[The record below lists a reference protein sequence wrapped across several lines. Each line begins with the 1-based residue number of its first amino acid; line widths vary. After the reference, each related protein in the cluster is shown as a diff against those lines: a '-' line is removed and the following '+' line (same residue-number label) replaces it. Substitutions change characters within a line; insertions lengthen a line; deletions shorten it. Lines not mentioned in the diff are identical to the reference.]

1 MSEVLLEEQL
11 FAMSARARVRAG
23 VLMLLGGAGAL
34 YLLWG
39 RGVVWYG
46 AVFCV
51 LFGAVLL
58 GSGYR
63 DAKRQAAIDAEV
75 ERAEAEWQDLK
86 REIELARRTGG
97 NASRL
102 LQQRGYREFF
112 VRRWIL
118 AELDPGLPP
127 RAGGS

>member
-11 FAMSARARVRAG
+11 FAMSPRARTRAG
-23 VLMLLGGAGAL
+23 VLMLVGGAGAI
-34 YLLWG
+34 YLMWG
-39 RGVVWYG
+39 MGVVWCG

-51 LFGAVLL
+51 LFGAVLF

-63 DAKRQAAIDAEV
+63 DGKRQAAIDAEV
-75 ERAEAEWQDLK
+75 ARAESEWHDLK
-86 REIELARRTGG
+86 REIELARRAGG
-97 NASRL
+97 NVSRL

-118 AELDPGLPP
+118 AELDPGAPP
-127 RAGGS
+127 RDGHA